1 MFDLLLLKSYFYK
14 QYSIFILMISRI
26 LPLAKQTLVL
36 RNYFSSATIDQVNYY
51 NVLGVDSGAT

>member
-14 QYSIFILMISRI
+14 HYSIFIFMISRI

>member
-1 MFDLLLLKSYFYK
+1 
-14 QYSIFILMISRI
+14 MISRI
-26 LPLAKQTLVL
+26 LPFAKQTLVL